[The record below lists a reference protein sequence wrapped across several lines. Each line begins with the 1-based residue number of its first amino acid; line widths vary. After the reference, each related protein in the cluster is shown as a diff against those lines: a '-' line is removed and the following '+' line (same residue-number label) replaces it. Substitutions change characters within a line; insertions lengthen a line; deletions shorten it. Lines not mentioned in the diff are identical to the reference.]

1 MLTIKEIKENQDI
14 MDCLNLEMTPEKAVA
29 LYLEWGSSWAHGRDF
44 ARSASD
50 VSCYFTVDAWEKP
63 VKLLLVRQSMVQG
76 EIIGEVEAPLKIME
90 KELQA
95 WGGRRGN
102 YGISEELKDWLRN
115 ELALS

>member
-1 MLTIKEIKENQDI
+1 MLTLREIKEDREI
-14 MDCLNLEMTPEKAVA
+14 MDCLNLEMTQEKAVA

-44 ARSASD
+44 ARSHSD

-63 VKLLLVRQSMVQG
+63 AKLLLVRQSMAEG
-76 EIIGEVEAPLKIME
+76 EIIGQVDAPPELME
-90 KELQA
+90 KELQG

-102 YGISEELKDWLRN
+102 YSISEELKNWIRK

>member
-1 MLTIKEIKENQDI
+1 MITMKDIKEDQEI

-44 ARSASD
+44 VRSDSD
-50 VSCYFTVDAWEKP
+50 VSCYFSVQAWEKP
-63 VKLLLVRQSMVQG
+63 VKLILMRQTMAEG
-76 EIIGEVEAPLKIME
+76 EIIGEVAAPPELME

-102 YGISEELKDWLRN
+102 YGISEELKDWIRK
-115 ELALS
+115 ELSLS